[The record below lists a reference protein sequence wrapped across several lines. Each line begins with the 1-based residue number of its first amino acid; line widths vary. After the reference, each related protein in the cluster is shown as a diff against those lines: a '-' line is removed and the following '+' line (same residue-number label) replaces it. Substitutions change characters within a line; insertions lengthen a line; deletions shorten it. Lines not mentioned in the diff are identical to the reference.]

1 LSSISP
7 FDFYPRFSGLVGFA
21 PFFVLKILLEM
32 NKMMDEMAERSL
44 LVNNL
49 GIRVSSCHGVV
60 IAG

>member
-1 LSSISP
+1 LI
-7 FDFYPRFSGLVGFA
+7 FTEILRFGWFA

-32 NKMMDEMAERSL
+32 NRMMDEMAERSL

-49 GIRVSSCHGVV
+49 GIRVSSCPGVV